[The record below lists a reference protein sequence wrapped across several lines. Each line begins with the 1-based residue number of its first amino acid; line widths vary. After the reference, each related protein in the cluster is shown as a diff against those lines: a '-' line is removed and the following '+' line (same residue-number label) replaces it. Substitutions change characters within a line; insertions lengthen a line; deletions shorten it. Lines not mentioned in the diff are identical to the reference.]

1 MLRVCRE
8 AAQPI
13 SAHRHAV
20 NGIRRRSS
28 GERLSTILSRD
39 SSVSDR
45 RSIGP
50 TDSAEMSAFMQVG
63 ERDDWHV
70 DGAEGTT
77 GADASDRS
85 VDSVRN
91 VRSAK

>member
-13 SAHRHAV
+13 SARRHAV
-20 NGIRRRSS
+20 SGIRRRSE
-28 GERLSTILSRD
+28 ERLSTILSRD

-50 TDSAEMSAFMQVG
+50 TDSAEMSAFLQVG

-77 GADASDRS
+77 GADASGGC